1 MTFPSVIDLARRNM
15 PLRPGKE
22 QSTAEVDEGACN
34 NDINVRKL
42 LGRLLCYG
50 ECVIDAKRR
59 PGRPSIMSIG
69 EIVLAAVRVI
79 DRMGL
84 DGCTMRVVADELGVA
99 PMTLYRHVK
108 DKAELLSLVPDTLLE
123 GVAKD
128 IKRKKRAISAL
139 ETIGSGVARV
149 IAEHPGTARLF
160 DSPTDGPNITASFTH
175 CAGLLMSEGFSM
187 QQATS
192 AIRAVVAQVIGEAIT
207 AHGATD
213 PTGLRWLLDGIR
225 YELESGR

>member
-1 MTFPSVIDLARRNM
+1 M

-59 PGRPSIMSIG
+59 PGRPSTSSLNDF
-69 EIVLAAVRVI
+69 VLAAVRVI
-79 DRMGL
+79 DRVGL
-84 DGCTMRVVADELGVA
+84 DGCTMRVVAEDLGVS
-99 PMTLYRHVK
+99 PMTMYRHVK
-108 DKAELLSLVPDTLLE
+108 DKADLLSLIPDVLLE
-123 GVAKD
+123 EVARD
-128 IKRKKRAISAL
+128 VIRKKRAISAL
-139 ETIGSGVARV
+139 QAIGSGVARV
-149 IAEHPGTARLF
+149 ISDHPGTARLF

-175 CAGLLMSEGFSM
+175 CAGLLVSEGFSI

-225 YELESGR
+225 YQLESGR